1 MTYIFVINA
10 LNHYATLLGIIIL
23 KERKIKIIFDFIVY
37 FDMKYVTTRG
47 YPLPP

>member
-23 KERKIKIIFDFIVY
+23 KERKIQDNI
-37 FDMKYVTTRG
+37 
-47 YPLPP
+47 